1 MRHIYTVAWGMTD
14 EDAENIAVLENCAEL
29 VNYILLACKSRQ
41 CQGDTSLMLL
51 ATSTIKG
58 NLTA

>member
-1 MRHIYTVAWGMTD
+1 
-14 EDAENIAVLENCAEL
+14 
-29 VNYILLACKSRQ
+29 LLACKSRQ

-58 NLTA
+58 NLTAWPCHNSDDPLYSFS